1 LTQALGPHI
10 RPDGRVLFFSTSL
23 TSNPIAISP
32 GYLPY
37 VMCKG
42 AVEQMARV
50 LSRDPAFAASDRRIT
65 VNVVSPGPIETELF
79 LAGKSQELLD
89 RIASMHPSQRIGQP
103 DEVRLTL
110 ARFAKHSLISAHR
123 SGCQC
128 GLISGIACSQLGART
143 EPAGQRRDG
152 CLKLRSSVI
161 MTSRVWNSSSA
172 FTQPRRHTSQSPQLN
187 HIRFS
192 SCPKIQP
199 TISFLYD
206 YRATVHASFSSLT
219 IPNKQIETDVGVER
233 LNEVMQTVPADKLR
247 EINARLAAA
256 NPEFKRA
263 LALEL
268 VGVNAATGLIEPSY
282 ATCARCEEVY
292 DAAEEREEGECVY
305 HNGILRL
312 YDGY

>member
-50 LSRDPAFAASDRRIT
+50 LSRDPAFAAPDRRIT

-103 DEVRLTL
+103 DEVRPASATLT
-110 ARFAKHSLISAHR
+110 KHLLMSAHH
-123 SGCQC
+123 SGRQC
-128 GLISGIACSQLGART
+128 SRIPGFAHSELGART

-152 CLKLRSSVI
+152 CLRLRSS
-161 MTSRVWNSSSA
+161 
-172 FTQPRRHTSQSPQLN
+172 
-187 HIRFS
+187 
-192 SCPKIQP
+192 
-199 TISFLYD
+199 
-206 YRATVHASFSSLT
+206 TV
-219 IPNKQIETDVGVER
+219 
-233 LNEVMQTVPADKLR
+233 
-247 EINARLAAA
+247 
-256 NPEFKRA
+256 
-263 LALEL
+263 
-268 VGVNAATGLIEPSY
+268 
-282 ATCARCEEVY
+282 
-292 DAAEEREEGECVY
+292 
-305 HNGILRL
+305 
-312 YDGY
+312 